1 LVNYRG
7 RLDIIADILQVV
19 SGDAKKTQIMY
30 QANLSYRVLQKYL
43 AEITGASLI
52 CFEGGKRCYILTDKG
67 RAFLDAYEEYSR
79 TNRQV
84 EKRVNDVRSKKGALE
99 KLCSSE

>member
-7 RLDIIADILQVV
+7 RLDIIADILHVV
-19 SGDAKKTQIMY
+19 RGNAKKTQIMY

-52 CFEGGKRCYILTDKG
+52 CFEDGIRCYILTDKG
-67 RAFLDAYEEYSR
+67 RAFLDAYEEYSK
-79 TNRQV
+79 TNKHV
-84 EKRVNDVRSKKGALE
+84 EKRLNDVRCKKNDLE